1 MDEQRKSSDEENLV
15 KEVEEEQND
24 YSEGEQIR
32 AKEAEIQQLML
43 EIERLKSEGQ
53 NKSAN
58 VTPK

>member
-24 YSEGEQIR
+24 DSEGEQIR

-43 EIERLKSEGQ
+43 EIERLKSEG
-53 NKSAN
+53 
-58 VTPK
+58 